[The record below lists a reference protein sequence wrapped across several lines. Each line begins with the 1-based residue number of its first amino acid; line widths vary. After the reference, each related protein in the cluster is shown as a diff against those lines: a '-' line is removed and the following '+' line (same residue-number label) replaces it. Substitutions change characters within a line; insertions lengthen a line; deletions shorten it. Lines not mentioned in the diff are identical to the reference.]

1 MLLYCLNLRKID
13 CFINHL
19 SKYIVK
25 IEKLIFLLSINKT
38 YYFMLHIISTFEIM
52 IKYYTSLYLIYPS
65 EISLASS
72 VKTTTLTT
80 ITPLG

>member
-1 MLLYCLNLRKID
+1 
-13 CFINHL
+13 
-19 SKYIVK
+19 
-25 IEKLIFLLSINKT
+25 
-38 YYFMLHIISTFEIM
+38 MLHIISTFEIM
-52 IKYYTSLYLIYPS
+52 IKYYTSLYLINPS